1 MVVQRPNDCEWVS
14 RGAIA
19 PDPPEGIDGC
29 RESEISSARGQ
40 PPIRLHGENGLNA
53 QVTPS
58 ARGMQ
63 RESASV
69 SLAKMVLS
77 DNTHLAERD
86 KSLFSRNSFCRDG
99 SLNRPKE
106 PLRNERMML
115 PSIAAEFS

>member
-1 MVVQRPNDCEWVS
+1 
-14 RGAIA
+14 
-19 PDPPEGIDGC
+19 
-29 RESEISSARGQ
+29 
-40 PPIRLHGENGLNA
+40 
-53 QVTPS
+53 
-58 ARGMQ
+58 MQ

-115 PSIAAEFS
+115 PSIAAEFSYAEQVALLGWEFIQ

>member
-1 MVVQRPNDCEWVS
+1 MAINRPRRLCMVRCRW
-14 RGAIA
+14 RG
-19 PDPPEGIDGC
+19 
-29 RESEISSARGQ
+29 ISPGPARDQ
-40 PPIRLHGENGLNA
+40 TAIRLDGGIRLNA
-53 QVTPS
+53 ATPAN

-86 KSLFSRNSFCRDG
+86 KSLFQGNSFCRDG

-106 PLRNERMML
+106 PLRKELGVSPRVT
-115 PSIAAEFS
+115 AGFS